1 MDNMDAEM
9 IPIVFAISAI
19 LTIAFTA
26 IIAICDYELYKCVF
40 GRESYCYVRK
50 GKSITDK
57 AWFRA
62 LMTPLIYSPV
72 LNVVGLIILL
82 YMRAMKE
89 LDIN

>member
-1 MDNMDAEM
+1 MDTGMTA
-9 IPIVFAISAI
+9 IVFVIGAI
-19 LTIAFTA
+19 LTAFVTTIFA
-26 IIAICDYELYKCVF
+26 IWDYELYKCVF
-40 GRESYCYVRK
+40 GHGCYRK
-50 GKSITDK
+50 GTSITDK

-62 LMTPLIYSPV
+62 LMTPLIYFPV